1 MFVFY
6 FASSRVIRSVPYG
19 KKPRQRLDI
28 FVPKNHWKLNDGLIP
43 VVIYVT
49 GMLQPVTEHLTT
61 VAHKM
66 LSWICIACCMRVVLT
81 AVDAVT

>member
-49 GMLQPVTEHLTT
+49 GMLQPVTRKCDNSYT
-61 VAHKM
+61 
-66 LSWICIACCMRVVLT
+66 
-81 AVDAVT
+81 

>member
-49 GMLQPVTEHLTT
+49 GVLQPLTCTLDNSYTQDTKLDLHNMLHSSTLDTELN
-61 VAHKM
+61 
-66 LSWICIACCMRVVLT
+66 
-81 AVDAVT
+81 